1 MELSEAVEYIKLK
14 HKGQKRKQGTP
25 YYEHPVAVCKLL
37 KEKNFSEEYQ
47 IVGLFHDLLEDT
59 NTSYDEILNLT
70 TKKIADAV
78 KLLTKESGYNMSD
91 YIGNIKQ
98 NEIARMV
105 KLADRIHNLLEANL
119 ASEDFKNRYIKE
131 TEEWFIELSKGTVF
145 EEDLK
150 KILLSLK

>member
-1 MELSEAVEYIKLK
+1 MELNEAVEYIKLK

-70 TKKIADAV
+70 NKKIADAV

-98 NEIARMV
+98 NEIARIV
-105 KLADRIHNLLEANL
+105 KLADRIHNLSEANL